1 MLSVLLL
8 GLPATADLHARLIE
22 SCLFCGRR
30 SLGPVMGPSAFFFAP
45 LLGALRLVH
54 PPSLCLGEVEGSEN
68 GLVLRDG
75 PLRDLPALGLP
86 AERGAGLKRW

>member
-8 GLPATADLHARLIE
+8 GPPATANLHVRPVE

-30 SLGPVMGPSAFFFAP
+30 SLGPVMGPSPFFFAP
-45 LLGALRLVH
+45 LLGAFRLMH
-54 PPSLCLGEVEGSEN
+54 PLALCLGEMEGSDT

-86 AERGAGLKRW
+86 AARGAGLKRW